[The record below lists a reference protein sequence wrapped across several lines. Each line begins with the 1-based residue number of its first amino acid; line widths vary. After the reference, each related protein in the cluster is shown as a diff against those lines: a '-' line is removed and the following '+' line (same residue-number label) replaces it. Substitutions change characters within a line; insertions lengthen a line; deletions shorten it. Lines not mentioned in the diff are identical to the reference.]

1 MNLLHT
7 PIAHPQ
13 RRAIQIVIPALLLA
27 SIVAVSSAAL
37 AQVSGSFSLPL
48 QAKTAEFNIP
58 LNFNNLPPSHFQ
70 KIQVMCEVHS
80 SATPPINDNNPP
92 LAAGSETL
100 NLVNGSYN
108 GTVKIAF
115 TVSPTDV
122 PKVKS
127 WRCRTF
133 ASGPTFSQFNLDKW
147 STMPE
152 AAHPANGT
160 TTKTSASGKYD

>member
-1 MNLLHT
+1 MKLLHT
-7 PIAHPQ
+7 PIGRPQ
-13 RRAIQIVIPALLLA
+13 RRAIQAVIAALLLA
-27 SIVAVSSAAL
+27 STAAVSSAAL
-37 AQVSGSFSLPL
+37 AQASGSFSLPL
-48 QAKTAEFNIP
+48 QAKTAEFNVP

-80 SATPPINDNNPP
+80 SATPPTNDSNAP

-100 NLVNGSYN
+100 NLVNGGYN

-115 TVSPTDV
+115 TVSPADV

-133 ASGPTFSQFNLDKW
+133 GSGPTFSQFNLDLW
-147 STMPE
+147 FNLPD
-152 AAHPANGT
+152 AARPANGT